1 VAIYSKVVFLSIL
14 QYHKHGNHGM
24 NIITENL
31 SKSYKRKDLPDIKV
45 LENINFEIISGQ
57 KIALAGPSGAGKSTL
72 IHILGLM
79 DRPTSGKVYIDG
91 VDCFAGD
98 DKYLCVMRKE
108 NIGFVFQF
116 HYLMPDFTVIENI
129 LLPVWNEKNI
139 KLNQAQNILEKVGI
153 LHWQNHFPGELS
165 GGEQQRAAIARALIN
180 NPQIIFADEPTGN
193 LDRITGFEIE
203 KLLFESSSE
212 TGSTLVLVTHNDEL
226 ASKAD
231 KIIKM
236 TDGKMLK

>member
-1 VAIYSKVVFLSIL
+1 
-14 QYHKHGNHGM
+14 M
-24 NIITENL
+24 NIIAENL
-31 SKSYKRKDLPDIKV
+31 SKNYKRKYLPDVKV
-45 LENINFEIISGQ
+45 LKNIDFEIMSGQ
-57 KIALAGPSGAGKSTL
+57 KIALTGPSGAGKSTL

-79 DRPTSGKVYIDG
+79 DSPTSGKVYIDG
-91 VDCFAGD
+91 VDCFAGN
-98 DKYLCVMRKE
+98 DKYLCVMRKK

-116 HYLMPDFTVIENI
+116 HYLMPDFTVMENI
-129 LLPVWNEKNI
+129 LLPVWNERNI
-139 KLNQAQNILEKVGI
+139 KFKRAQNILEKVGI

-180 NPQIIFADEPTGN
+180 NPQIVFADEPTGN
-193 LDRITGFEIE
+193 LDRITGLEIE

-212 TGSTLVLVTHNDEL
+212 TASTLVLVTHNSEL

>member
-1 VAIYSKVVFLSIL
+1 
-14 QYHKHGNHGM
+14 M
-24 NIITENL
+24 NIIAENL
-31 SKSYKRKDLPDIKV
+31 SKNYKRKDLPNIKV
-45 LENINFEIISGQ
+45 LKNIDFEIMSGQ
-57 KIALAGPSGAGKSTL
+57 RIALTGPSGAGKSTL

-91 VDCFAGD
+91 VDCFADD
-98 DKYLCVMRKE
+98 DKYLCAMRKK

-116 HYLMPDFTVIENI
+116 HYLMPDFTVMENI

-139 KLNQAQNILEKVGI
+139 KFKQAQNILEKVGI
-153 LHWQNHFPGELS
+153 LHWQNHFPDELS

-180 NPQIIFADEPTGN
+180 NPQVVFADEPTGN
-193 LDRITGFEIE
+193 LDRITGLEIE

-226 ASKAD
+226 ASEAD

-236 TDGKMLK
+236 TDGKMSK

>member
-1 VAIYSKVVFLSIL
+1 
-14 QYHKHGNHGM
+14 M
-24 NIITENL
+24 NIIAENL
-31 SKSYKRKDLPDIKV
+31 SKNYKRKDLPDIKV
-45 LENINFEIISGQ
+45 LKSIDFEIMSGQ
-57 KIALAGPSGAGKSTL
+57 KIALTGPSGTGKSTL

-79 DRPTSGKVYIDG
+79 DRPSSGKVYIDG

-98 DKYLCVMRKE
+98 DKYLSVMRKK

-116 HYLMPDFTVIENI
+116 HYLMPDFTVMENI

-139 KLNQAQNILEKVGI
+139 KFKQAQNILEKVGI

-180 NPQIIFADEPTGN
+180 NPQIVFADEPTGN
-193 LDRITGFEIE
+193 LDRITGLEIE
-203 KLLFESSSE
+203 KLLFENSSE
-212 TGSTLVLVTHNDEL
+212 TGSTLVLVTHNSEL

-236 TDGKMLK
+236 TDGKMSK

>member
-1 VAIYSKVVFLSIL
+1 
-14 QYHKHGNHGM
+14 M
-24 NIITENL
+24 NIIVENL
-31 SKSYKRKDLPDIKV
+31 SKNYKRKDLLDIKV
-45 LENINFEIISGQ
+45 LKDIDFEIMSGQ
-57 KIALAGPSGAGKSTL
+57 KIALTGPSGAGKSTL

-98 DKYLCVMRKE
+98 DKYLCGMRKK

-116 HYLMPDFTVIENI
+116 HYLMPDFTVMENI

-139 KLNQAQNILEKVGI
+139 KFKQAQSILEKVGI

-180 NPQIIFADEPTGN
+180 NPQIVFADEPTGN
-193 LDRITGFEIE
+193 LDRIT
-203 KLLFESSSE
+203 
-212 TGSTLVLVTHNDEL
+212 
-226 ASKAD
+226 
-231 KIIKM
+231 
-236 TDGKMLK
+236 

>member
-1 VAIYSKVVFLSIL
+1 
-14 QYHKHGNHGM
+14 M
-24 NIITENL
+24 DITAKNL
-31 SKSYKRKDLPDIKV
+31 SKSYKKKALPDIKV
-45 LENINFEIISGQ
+45 LKNIDFEIISGQ
-57 KIALAGPSGAGKSTL
+57 KIALIGPSGSGKSTL

-79 DRPTSGKVYIDG
+79 DRPTSGKIYIDG

-98 DKYLCVMRKE
+98 DKYLCVMRKK

-116 HYLMPDFTVIENI
+116 HYLMPDFTVMENI

-139 KLNQAQNILEKVGI
+139 KFKQAQKILEKVGI
-153 LHWQNHFPGELS
+153 LRWQNHFPGELS

-231 KIIKM
+231 KIIEM
-236 TDGKMLK
+236 TDGKMSKNQ

>member
-1 VAIYSKVVFLSIL
+1 MNTAIT
-14 QYHKHGNHGM
+14 M
-24 NIITENL
+24 NIIAENL
-31 SKSYKRKDLPDIKV
+31 SKNYKRKDLPNIKV
-45 LENINFEIISGQ
+45 LKNIDFEIMSGQ
-57 KIALAGPSGAGKSTL
+57 RIALTGPSGAGKSTL

-91 VDCFAGD
+91 VDCFADD
-98 DKYLCVMRKE
+98 DKYLCAMRKK

-116 HYLMPDFTVIENI
+116 HYLMPDFTVMENI

-139 KLNQAQNILEKVGI
+139 KFKQAQNILEKVGI
-153 LHWQNHFPGELS
+153 LHWQNHFPDELS

-180 NPQIIFADEPTGN
+180 NPQIVFADEPTGN
-193 LDRITGFEIE
+193 LDRITGLEIE

-236 TDGKMLK
+236 TDGKMSK